1 MRSGRHQRARTVIDR
16 AHTEYPAIEMVA
28 DDDGLVLQM
37 GVGSSRPSSKAL
49 IRDALR
55 GRLSVLEVARPMS
68 TVKPRGREILR
79 DLTTDSF
86 VGPGDQGDGFVL
98 HSNLF
103 FASSSHQFLIEF
115 LKSRIILTINSNPH
129 AGSH

>member
-1 MRSGRHQRARTVIDR
+1 VGERATPPALLAAVSACSSLRDPMRTA
-16 AHTEYPAIEMVA
+16 
-28 DDDGLVLQM
+28 
-37 GVGSSRPSSKAL
+37 
-49 IRDALR
+49 
-55 GRLSVLEVARPMS
+55 
-68 TVKPRGREILR
+68 KPWGREILR